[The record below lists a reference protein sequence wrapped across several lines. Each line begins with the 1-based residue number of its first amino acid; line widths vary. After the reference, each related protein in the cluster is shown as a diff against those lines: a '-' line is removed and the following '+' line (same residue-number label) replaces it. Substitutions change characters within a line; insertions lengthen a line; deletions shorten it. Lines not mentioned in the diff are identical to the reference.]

1 MKNICELLLLN
12 GRHWYSTNEI
22 LKFYY
27 WDKFLHFLSVDF
39 LLGFFLRL
47 YIFFRFWG
55 NCPWG
60 KLPPTPKLTLSQTLT
75 LTGGQFSLEKVVRLF
90 PNPKTNPDL
99 DPNPNPNRWAIFL
112 GGNCPD
118 TIFLLRNL
126 YIYARNIANIVDVWS
141 SF

>member
-27 WDKFLHFLSVDF
+27 WDKFLHFLPVDF

-47 YIFFRFWG
+47 YIFFRFWD

-75 LTGGQFSLEKVVRLF
+75 LTRGQFSLGAIVWLS

-99 DPNPNPNRWAIFL
+99 DPIPNLNRWAVFL
-112 GGNCPD
+112 GGRELSGYHFFAKKF
-118 TIFLLRNL
+118 IYLRKK
-126 YIYARNIANIVDVWS
+126 YC
-141 SF
+141 